1 MRELKDIFGKEL
13 NAGDVILYSVKHST
27 YVDTHMAVIDRV
39 IDDPESYDR
48 YSLKVRAYAP
58 HKWTWN
64 TEKQKS
70 EWIPVV
76 YRTTLYSNRTIVKL
90 NNMTIPE
97 DFVKLL
103 TATIV

>member
-1 MRELKDIFGKEL
+1 MRELKDIYGRDIKV
-13 NAGDVILYSVKHST
+13 GDVILYSVKSST
-27 YVDTHMAVIDRV
+27 SVYTRMAVIDKI
-39 IDDPESYDR
+39 IDTYDP
-48 YSLKVRAYAP
+48 YSLKVRAYDP

-64 TEKQKS
+64 MEKHKS

-76 YRTTLYSNRTIVKL
+76 YRTTLYSNDTIVKL